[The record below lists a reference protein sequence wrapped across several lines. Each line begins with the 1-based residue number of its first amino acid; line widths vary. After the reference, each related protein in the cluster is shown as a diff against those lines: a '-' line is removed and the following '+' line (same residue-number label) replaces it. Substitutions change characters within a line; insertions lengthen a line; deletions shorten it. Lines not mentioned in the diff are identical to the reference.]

1 MPGLRGSEKKRFF
14 NTMSRWIVLACV
26 LVGAIL
32 GYNQLGLLGLTLGLG
47 LGLTAGSSLVAK
59 ERYFRR

>member
-14 NTMSRWIVLACV
+14 NEMSGWIVLACA

-32 GYNQLGLLGLTLGLG
+32 GYNQLGVLGLILGLG
-47 LGLTAGSSLVAK
+47 VGLAAGSSLVAK
-59 ERYFRR
+59 ERFFRR